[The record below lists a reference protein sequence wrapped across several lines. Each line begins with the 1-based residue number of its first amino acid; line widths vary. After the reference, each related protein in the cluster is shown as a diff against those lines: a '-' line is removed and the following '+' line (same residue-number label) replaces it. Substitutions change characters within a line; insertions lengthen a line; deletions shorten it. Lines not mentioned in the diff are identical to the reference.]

1 MDRRRFLLTSM
12 AGALGAP
19 LAAGAQQR
27 RHVAVLYGAPTDAT
41 VGQQRAFEESLGV
54 LGHHIGQNLV
64 VTHRGTNALPED
76 ITKAARDL
84 IALKPDVIVAW
95 STVGAVAIKRTL
107 TTLPVVFLSVGS
119 PVEIGLVSSLA
130 RPGGTMTGVA
140 AAESTEVYGKRLQL
154 LKEILPRLSRVAVLY
169 ALGDPNAAPALEAI
183 GRIAPSLDLLV
194 YPVAAESPSGLG
206 SAFRWMKQQGTQG
219 LLVIS
224 GGFTWTNRD
233 QIAALALANPDYVAS
248 AGLISLGNDL
258 IETARQRALYVD
270 KILKG
275 AKPADLPVQ
284 QPRKYELHINAKTAK
299 TLDLTIPPSLL
310 LRADQVI
317 E

>member
-1 MDRRRFLLTSM
+1 MDRRRFLLTSL
-12 AGALGAP
+12 AGAFAGK
-19 LAAGAQQR
+19 LAAEAQQR
-27 RHVAVLYGAPTDAT
+27 RHVAMLYGAPTDAT

-154 LKEILPRLSRVAVLY
+154 LKEILPRLSRVAVHTRSVT
-169 ALGDPNAAPALEAI
+169 PT
-183 GRIAPSLDLLV
+183 RLLHW
-194 YPVAAESPSGLG
+194 
-206 SAFRWMKQQGTQG
+206 RR
-219 LLVIS
+219 LVVS
-224 GGFTWTNRD
+224 R
-233 QIAALALANPDYVAS
+233 P
-248 AGLISLGNDL
+248 
-258 IETARQRALYVD
+258 
-270 KILKG
+270 
-275 AKPADLPVQ
+275 
-284 QPRKYELHINAKTAK
+284 H
-299 TLDLTIPPSLL
+299 LTCWCIPSLL
-310 LRADQVI
+310 SLRVGSGRHFAG
-317 E
+317 

>member
-1 MDRRRFLLTSM
+1 M

-19 LAAGAQQR
+19 LAAGAQHR

-130 RPGGTMTGVA
+130 RPGGTMTSVA

-233 QIAALALANPDYVAS
+233 QIAALALANSLPSAYAHPDYIAS

-258 IETARQRALYVD
+258 IETAHQGALYVD